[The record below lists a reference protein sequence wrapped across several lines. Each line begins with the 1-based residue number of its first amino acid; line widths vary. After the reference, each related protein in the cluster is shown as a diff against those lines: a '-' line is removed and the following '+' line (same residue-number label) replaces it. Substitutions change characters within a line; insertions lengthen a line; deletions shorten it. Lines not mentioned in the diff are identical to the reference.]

1 MNTHTSIQS
10 AQLAQIA
17 ASLKALTESHAELLG
32 FIKKIHTTKE
42 SGAGASENASG
53 TENTDAESEP
63 APARVYTTQDIVDML
78 AEKSSEMRARPRGAG
93 GGASGASA
101 ASVLSAP
108 TGINAAGKV
117 AEGIPGYSS
126 DESMSAAKKRKFHI
140 TEYLMPASKIKAD
153 TADKIEKID
162 NMDVQTGAV
171 TSFIQPKVRE
181 IPQQCQA
188 PEASSSFATSARKS
202 AFVRGGKNTP
212 KYLTSHPYIRTRVEL
227 LQKNVLH
234 KKIKRKPGQEWFVCL
249 KIRQGR
255 HSSSETEVVDK
266 FELKAWCFTLPEAE
280 MLRDRFLHEH
290 AHTLVI
296 NKAFN
301 WEIIPK
307 FYKTL

>member
-1 MNTHTSIQS
+1 MNSHTSNQS

-17 ASLKALTESHAELLG
+17 ASLKSLTESHAELLG

-42 SGAGASENASG
+42 SGAGASDNASG

-101 ASVLSAP
+101 ASAASVVCAR
-108 TGINAAGKV
+108 TGSNAAGKV
-117 AEGIPGYSS
+117 AEGIPAYSS
-126 DESMSAAKKRKFHI
+126 DESISAVKKRKFHI

-162 NMDVQTGAV
+162 TMDVQTGAV
-171 TSFIQPKVRE
+171 TSFMQPKVRE

-188 PEASSSFATSARKS
+188 PEPSSSFATSMRKS

-249 KIRQGR
+249 RIPQDR
-255 HSSSETEVVDK
+255 HSSSEL
-266 FELKAWCFTLPEAE
+266 FEFKAWCFTLPEAE

-290 AHTLVI
+290 KHKIVI

-301 WEIIPK
+301 WEIIPN
-307 FYKTL
+307 FYKTSL